1 MLDAQV
7 ARIRIARLV
16 CGRLLAGFEDRDAS
30 IAVLTVLIGGA
41 FYKRGDKIFD
51 KPGCVRSSTLSV
63 LVQSKVRRCA
73 VGFPEGVDGLLVL
86 SRAPEA
92 LDKDGVFLR
101 VFRSP
106 AIEPGGGWGEDKQE
120 KDYSVFARENMI

>member
-1 MLDAQV
+1 MKCSINQGAY
-7 ARIRIARLV
+7 ARR
-16 CGRLLAGFEDRDAS
+16 
-30 IAVLTVLIGGA
+30 
-41 FYKRGDKIFD
+41 
-51 KPGCVRSSTLSV
+51 RSWRWYN
-63 LVQSKVRRCA
+63 RRC
-73 VGFPEGVDGLLVL
+73 GFALGLPEGVDGWLVL

-120 KDYSVFARENMI
+120 KDYSVFAHRENMI